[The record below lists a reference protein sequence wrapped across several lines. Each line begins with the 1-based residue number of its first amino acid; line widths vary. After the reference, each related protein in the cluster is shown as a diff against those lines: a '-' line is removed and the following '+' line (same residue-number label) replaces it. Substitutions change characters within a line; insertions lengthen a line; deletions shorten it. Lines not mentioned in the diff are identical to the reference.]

1 MAIHLLPEVEY
12 VVLFQRRWGI
22 DMKKLVLLISITIF
36 GWVGWWLGYH
46 IGIMTAYLMSVA
58 GSLIG
63 VYFGVRINQN
73 HLN

>member
-1 MAIHLLPEVEY
+1 MEY
-12 VVLFQRRWGI
+12 VVLSQRRWGI

-46 IGIMTAYLMSVA
+46 IGIMTAYLMSVV